1 MIELSVSTEDLTL
14 PEDYPLENVLYG
26 TPAAK
31 VQWLRTSTQGEGQLY
46 VGVFTCEPC
55 GVEDE
60 LLGDESVYMLEGS
73 MTVEVIGGESV
84 SLSAGDVASFPK
96 GTKTVVHVHE
106 PIKKFFVISG

>member
-1 MIELSVSTEDLTL
+1 MIELSVATEDLTI

-31 VQWLRTSTQGEGQLY
+31 VQWLRQSTQGEGQLY
-46 VGVFTCEPC
+46 VGIFTCDPC

-60 LLGDESVYMLEGS
+60 LLGDESVYMLEGR

>member
-1 MIELSVSTEDLTL
+1 MIELSVSTEDLTP

-26 TPAAK
+26 TPAGK
-31 VQWLRTSTQGEGQLY
+31 VQWLRQSTQGEGQLY
-46 VGVFTCEPC
+46 VGIFTCDPC

-60 LLGDESVYMLEGS
+60 LLGDESVYMLEGR